1 MNYEFM
7 KKAYRALKVILA
19 ISYRIFKYTILFA
32 VFVFAIF
39 LTYKIYNERPSGNTK
54 EYLDA
59 HGVVKGR
66 ENMVSVG
73 GVVFK
78 VPAELNINVETQ
90 GEIIPGQAGVL
101 RLYYDFSHLLP
112 GTQKNTLPK
121 PRVRVEVRHMG
132 VVHHDNWD
140 LTTQLNKWQEII
152 PRPEL
157 ELIEFHDKQF
167 YGGWGY
173 ISFQAMEGVVTT
185 PLQEALNFKCSGH
198 PDYGIQTCW
207 GAVQYLNGIHIWFFI
222 PAKLIPHWK
231 AVYQHINYNVRSLI
245 VKK

>member
-1 MNYEFM
+1 MNHRYME
-7 KKAYRALKVILA
+7 KLYRFLKVTLVIL
-19 ISYRIFKYTILFA
+19 YRISKYTFLFSMLA
-32 VFVFAIF
+32 FAIF
-39 LTYKIYNERPSGNTK
+39 ITYKMFNERPSVNTK

-59 HGVVKGR
+59 HGVVKGK
-66 ENMVSVG
+66 ENIVSIG

-78 VPAELNINVETQ
+78 IPGEMDIDVETQ

-101 RLYYDFSHLLP
+101 SLYYDFSHLLP
-112 GTQKNTLPK
+112 RIQKNTPPK
-121 PRVRVEVRHMG
+121 SRVRVEVRHKG
-132 VVHHDNWD
+132 IVHHDNWD
-140 LTTQLNKWQEII
+140 MTTKLNKWQKTI

-173 ISFQAMEGVVTT
+173 ISFQVMEGVVTT

-198 PDYGIQTCW
+198 PDYGIRECR
-207 GAVQYLNGIHIWFFI
+207 GGVRHLDGIHIWFYF

-231 AVYQHINYNVRSLI
+231 AVYQRVNFNVRSLI
-245 VKK
+245 VNK